1 MLRKTGVLFFLLLVA
16 GFSGMARAQPVEGL
30 LLAGAETSPQ
40 VSKDIC
46 WRNDVKRSFKKN
58 VGTVLDGLN
67 GALRGHFYSIDNIIS
82 SPRTIAAHDFSL
94 VSMGDDVASLV
105 CNATLKVTY
114 KSRRYGTVIVQQEA
128 VNFKI
133 KEAEGIASCGLN
145 AAQCP
150 SVIAP
155 YACCAICSFA
165 EGAAM
170 HTETMLPA
178 REAVVAN
185 DCSVAGQ

>member
-133 KEAEGIASCGLN
+133 KEAEGGLEAEITLDDLKGYRDSFGDWVRVHSTSDSDAEAS
-145 AAQCP
+145 
-150 SVIAP
+150 
-155 YACCAICSFA
+155 
-165 EGAAM
+165 E
-170 HTETMLPA
+170 
-178 REAVVAN
+178 R
-185 DCSVAGQ
+185 